1 MKACV
6 LTSPASIDDRPLA
19 WADIDK
25 PSPRQDEVLVR
36 VKACGVCRTDLHVVE
51 GDLPSRQPSVV
62 PGHQVVGE
70 VAALGEKVSSLAV
83 GDRVGVAW
91 LRKTDGTCRFCR
103 AGRENLC
110 ERAEFNGWTTNGGF
124 AEYLAAPAD
133 FVYPLPPAFDD
144 LQAAPLLCAGII
156 GYRSLR
162 LTEIEAEKWK
172 GARLGIYGFGA
183 AGHVVIQ
190 VARARG
196 ADVYVCT
203 RDRERHQAL
212 ASELGAAWVGD
223 AGETPPVKL
232 DASIIFAPAGE
243 LIPPALQAL
252 DKGGV
257 LVLGGIHMSAIPSFD
272 YSLIYGERVMRS
284 VANNTRADGRE
295 FLAEAAKISVKTHVQ
310 TFALKDANDAL
321 IALKHDAIKGAAV
334 LVV

>member
-144 LQAAPLLCAGII
+144 LQAD
-156 GYRSLR
+156 RKS
-162 LTEIEAEKWK
+162 
-172 GARLGIYGFGA
+172 
-183 AGHVVIQ
+183 VV
-190 VARARG
+190 
-196 ADVYVCT
+196 
-203 RDRERHQAL
+203 
-212 ASELGAAWVGD
+212 
-223 AGETPPVKL
+223 
-232 DASIIFAPAGE
+232 
-243 LIPPALQAL
+243 
-252 DKGGV
+252 
-257 LVLGGIHMSAIPSFD
+257 
-272 YSLIYGERVMRS
+272 
-284 VANNTRADGRE
+284 
-295 FLAEAAKISVKTHVQ
+295 
-310 TFALKDANDAL
+310 
-321 IALKHDAIKGAAV
+321 
-334 LVV
+334 